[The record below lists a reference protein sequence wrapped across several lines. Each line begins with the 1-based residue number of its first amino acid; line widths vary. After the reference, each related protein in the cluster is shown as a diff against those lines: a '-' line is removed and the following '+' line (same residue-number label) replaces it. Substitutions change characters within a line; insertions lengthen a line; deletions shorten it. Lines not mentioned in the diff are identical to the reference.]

1 MRVFCDRSNSAA
13 DRQSNKIGERSGGA
27 PKLVGFALGEA
38 HIHGRYRRQ
47 QIALLDSLPLQRPR
61 SVDHS
66 DRIVTPR
73 PSATILRTA
82 STDDVVK
89 ITLGSRPLGA

>member
-1 MRVFCDRSNSAA
+1 MV
-13 DRQSNKIGERSGGA
+13 
-27 PKLVGFALGEA
+27 
-38 HIHGRYRRQ
+38 RYRRQ
-47 QIALLDSLPLQRPR
+47 QIALLDSLSLQRPR
-61 SVDHS
+61 SVE

-89 ITLGSRPLGA
+89 ITLRSRPLGAQYRDAV